1 MIADYFIHWTF
12 DYPEPVQLLHGG
24 VSDNLNFTVAVATA
38 RLATKRR
45 METEERK
52 TKRKTSRIEAEES
65 AERLETKCL
74 KKARLKQGQ
83 SKRRGT
89 MSAPSQYV
97 VDIATAQTVDSRKF
111 TQYYTSYLLRDA
123 SQNIF

>member
-1 MIADYFIHWTF
+1 MCQIAIPEFLQAVCPTAMQGNNITTPTRTGQMIADYFIHWTF

-24 VSDNLNFTVAVATA
+24 VSDNLNFTVAVATT

-52 TKRKTSRIEAEES
+52 TKRETSRIEVEES

-89 MSAPSQYV
+89 MSAPSQ
-97 VDIATAQTVDSRKF
+97 S
-111 TQYYTSYLLRDA
+111 
-123 SQNIF
+123 